1 MELHYAIGDCT
12 LGKLLVASNG
22 KGVCAVLLGED
33 RDVLLSD
40 LNRRFRSTDKQE
52 SSNRIALLLTQ
63 VADHIRHPGSNHPTV
78 KLDPQ
83 GTPFQQQVWS
93 ALRQIPVGNT
103 ITYQALA
110 ERIGAPRAVRAV
122 AGACAANPIAVLIPC
137 HRVLRSDG
145 GLSGYR
151 WGVERKRALLEA
163 ESTTSI
169 KSPIFFAVVTESVS
183 PKWP

>member
-1 MELHYAIGDCT
+1 M
-12 LGKLLVASNG
+12 LGKLLVAVNG
-22 KGVCAVLLGED
+22 KGVCAVLLGDD

-40 LNRRFRSTDKQE
+40 LNRRFRFADKHESTDQ
-52 SSNRIALLLTQ
+52 IVPLLNQ
-63 VADHIRHPGSNHPTV
+63 VADHIRQPASIHPAV

-93 ALRQIPVGNT
+93 ALRQIPAGQT
-103 ITYQALA
+103 ATYQALA

-151 WGVERKRALLEA
+151 WGVERKRALLDA
-163 ESTTSI
+163 EST
-169 KSPIFFAVVTESVS
+169 ARR
-183 PKWP
+183 

>member
-1 MELHYAIGDCT
+1 MELHYAIGDCS

-22 KGVCAVLLGED
+22 KGVCAVLLGDD

-40 LNRRFRSTDKQE
+40 LNRRFRATDKQE
-52 SSNRIALLLTQ
+52 STNRIAPLLTQ
-63 VADHIRHPGSNHPTV
+63 VADHIRQPGSNHPTI

-93 ALRQIPVGNT
+93 ALRQIPAGKTVS
-103 ITYQALA
+103 YQVLA
-110 ERIGAPRAVRAV
+110 ERIGSPRAVRAV

-163 ESTTSI
+163 ESITRC
-169 KSPIFFAVVTESVS
+169 
-183 PKWP
+183 